1 MLTNDVGKLTLY
13 KSELKPNTSINITD
27 LDYKRFEPGSI
38 GCTTVA

>member
-13 KSELKPNTSINITD
+13 KSELKPNTSIND